1 MISLK
6 KNKFIKSTL
15 ILIIGGFISKIMAMV
30 IRIILTRVI
39 GTEGIGLYMLV
50 LPTFVLFITLGN
62 MGVTTS
68 LSKLVSEHK
77 KNNQKLVL
85 SIIPTI
91 LLFNLLLMI
100 ILFVLAPFISNC
112 LLHNK
117 RIYYPIMAIGLTLP
131 CITLSDLMRG
141 YFFGKQKMLPYVVS
155 NIIEQLVRL
164 LLTSFFIPNLLK
176 ISLEI
181 AITGVVLIN
190 IISEF
195 TSIIT
200 LLFFIPKNAKIKKQ
214 DFKYNKECMHD
225 VLRIG
230 IPSTGTR
237 LIGTISSFLE
247 PITLTY
253 ALTLVGY
260 SSKFIT
266 LEYGIINGYVLPLIL
281 LPSFF
286 SYAISNALLPVVSNS
301 YANNNITYAKAKIKQ
316 AIILSL
322 LIGLPVTLI
331 FIFIPNIPLK
341 LIYHTDL
348 GINYIKFLAPI
359 FILHYI
365 QSPLT
370 TTLQAMNKA
379 KCAMYGTL
387 FGSIIRT
394 SLLFICS
401 IMKIGMWSLIIAIAS
416 NIIFVT
422 IHHIYY
428 VKKYLK

>member
-1 MISLK
+1 MK

-15 ILIIGGFISKIMAMV
+15 ILIIGGFFSKIMAMI

-62 MGVTTS
+62 MGVTIA
-68 LSKLVSEHK
+68 LSKLVSENK

-91 LLFNLLLMI
+91 ILFNLLLMI
-100 ILFVLAPFISNC
+100 ILFIISPFISKH
-112 LLHNK
+112 LLHNE

-141 YFFGKQKMLPYVVS
+141 YFFGKQRMFPYVLS

-164 LLTSFFIPNLLK
+164 LLTAFFIPNLLK

-200 LLFFIPKNAKIKKQ
+200 LMFFIPKGVKIKKEN
-214 DFKYNKECMHD
+214 FKYNKESMKD
-225 VLRIG
+225 VLDIG
-230 IPSTGTR
+230 IPSTGSR

-253 ALTLVGY
+253 TLTLVGY

-286 SYAISNALLPVVSNS
+286 SSAISNALLPVVSNS
-301 YANNNITYAKAKIKQ
+301 LANKKIDYAKDKIKQ
-316 AIILSL
+316 AIFLSL

-341 LIYHTDL
+341 LIYHTNL

-370 TTLQAMNKA
+370 TTMHAMNKA

-387 FGSIIRT
+387 WGAIIRT
-394 SLLFICS
+394 CLLFICS
-401 IMKIGMWSLIIAIAS
+401 LMKIGMWSLIIAIAS
-416 NIIFVT
+416 NVIFVT

-428 VKKYLK
+428 VNKYLKKC

>member
-30 IRIILTRVI
+30 IRIILTRVV

-68 LSKLVSEHK
+68 LSKLVSEQK

-91 LLFNLLLMI
+91 LLFNLFLMI
-100 ILFVLAPFISNC
+100 ILFIIAPVISNY

-117 RIYYPIMAIGLTLP
+117 QIYYPIMAIGLTLP

-141 YFFGKQKMLPYVVS
+141 YFFGKQKMFPYVVS

-164 LLTSFFIPNLLK
+164 LLTAFFIPNLLK

-200 LLFFIPKNAKIKKQ
+200 LLFFIPKNVKIKKQ

-225 VLRIG
+225 VLSIG
-230 IPSTGTR
+230 IPSTGSR

-253 ALTLVGY
+253 GLTLVGY

-301 YANNNITYAKAKIKQ
+301 FVNNNITYAKSKIKQ
-316 AIILSL
+316 AIFFSL

-331 FIFIPNIPLK
+331 FIFIPHIPLK
-341 LIYHTDL
+341 LIYHTNL
-348 GINYIKFLAPI
+348 GINYIKFLAPF

-387 FGSIIRT
+387 FGAIIRT

-401 IMKIGMWSLIIAIAS
+401 LIKIGMWSLIIAIAS

>member
-1 MISLK
+1 
-6 KNKFIKSTL
+6 
-15 ILIIGGFISKIMAMV
+15 
-30 IRIILTRVI
+30 
-39 GTEGIGLYMLV
+39 
-50 LPTFVLFITLGN
+50 
-62 MGVTTS
+62 
-68 LSKLVSEHK
+68 
-77 KNNQKLVL
+77 
-85 SIIPTI
+85 
-91 LLFNLLLMI
+91 
-100 ILFVLAPFISNC
+100 
-112 LLHNK
+112 
-117 RIYYPIMAIGLTLP
+117 
-131 CITLSDLMRG
+131 
-141 YFFGKQKMLPYVVS
+141 
-155 NIIEQLVRL
+155 
-164 LLTSFFIPNLLK
+164 
-176 ISLEI
+176 
-181 AITGVVLIN
+181 
-190 IISEF
+190 
-195 TSIIT
+195 
-200 LLFFIPKNAKIKKQ
+200 
-214 DFKYNKECMHD
+214 MHD